1 MAPFDL
7 ESSFLRGILSDT
19 QMPST
24 SGEDTIPTVITG
36 PVHVEMKDREP
47 TEDDW
52 DRVR

>member
-1 MAPFDL
+1 
-7 ESSFLRGILSDT
+7 
-19 QMPST
+19 MPST

-52 DRVR
+52 ENMPIFSLIFNC

>member
-1 MAPFDL
+1 
-7 ESSFLRGILSDT
+7 
-19 QMPST
+19 MPST

-52 DRVR
+52 ENMRWRSQISHLHFLTHF